1 MSTPEDDDSTTRES
15 PKNTTR
21 DEADGMAGTTA
32 SSPEDARQQV
42 SAEIRDA
49 IKEATPRAVYPDD
62 EFDGR
67 AVRVAGWDPEET
79 RSNEALLRRS
89 TARLAS
95 RGWQVFPETTDSE
108 DRSALVFKD
117 GLVNGRLY
125 ASNQS
130 LTFTGD
136 LELAPPTA

>member
-1 MSTPEDDDSTTRES
+1 MSENSD
-15 PKNTTR
+15 NTAR
-21 DEADGMAGTTA
+21 GKADGMTDSAA
-32 SSPEDARQQV
+32 SPSEQARRQV

-49 IKEATPRAVYPDD
+49 IKDATPRAVYPDD

-67 AVRVAGWDPEET
+67 SVRVAGWDPEET
-79 RSNEALLRRS
+79 RSNEVLLRRS
-89 TARLAS
+89 TARLMA
-95 RGWQVFPETTDSE
+95 RGWQVFPETTDSD
-108 DRSALVFKD
+108 DRSALVFKE

-136 LELAPPTA
+136 LEPDAGPPTAQAAR